1 MGKTECSLPARVN
14 RIVPAQHLR
23 SSFPFET
30 LPERWLG
37 SVSGSRLAQCSD
49 NCVHKMRS
57 LGNWLRIAAIIS
69 GLGVPNFPRPIE
81 KINFSGLLA
90 AHNSVAKAERLLL
103 AGPPP

>member
-1 MGKTECSLPARVN
+1 MGKTEGSLPDRVN

-69 GLGVPNFPRPIE
+69 GLGVPNFPDR
-81 KINFSGLLA
+81 KSTRL
-90 AHNSVAKAERLLL
+90 NSSHQIISYAVFCLKKKKYHTN
-103 AGPPP
+103 